1 MVFDLLT
8 LQCRQDLQKYVLL
21 RQSFSSYTAMEFTY
35 IYKHL
40 FWDLKMLEVAINLG
54 HLRLGWEGGV
64 VITMK
69 LQMFFAGRI
78 FIVK

>member
-8 LQCRQDLQKYVLL
+8 LQCHQDLQKYVLL
-21 RQSFSSYTAMEFTY
+21 RQSFSSYTAMDFTY

-78 FIVK
+78 FFVK

>member
-8 LQCRQDLQKYVLL
+8 LQCHQDLQKYVLL

-78 FIVK
+78 FFVK

>member
-21 RQSFSSYTAMEFTY
+21 RQSFWSYTAMDFTY

-40 FWDLKMLEVAINLG
+40 FWDLKMLEEAINLG
-54 HLRLGWEGGV
+54 HSRLGWEGV
-64 VITMK
+64 
-69 LQMFFAGRI
+69 
-78 FIVK
+78 

>member
-21 RQSFSSYTAMEFTY
+21 RQSFWSYTAMDFTY